1 MTFKHAKFDDSAVMR
16 SLEKVAR
23 EKGWVESKPI
33 TKSASSELNFSP
45 SSNLTENV
53 LKLCAGLKQ
62 VGLERYAL
70 DIENKFVTFK
80 QAATL
85 YDTHGETGED
95 LVEAAH
101 PKGSHKLE
109 DMDSNH
115 VVLTILDQHLKG
127 IELANKKPTG
137 KLSNARDIL
146 KAVKIVLADGSDQ
159 NTGLTQ
165 PVVNYIMSF
174 FKNIDEHLSS
184 TWDNL
189 AGYNSDGAI
198 AYNRLKANM
207 IKHINAKTLNNATF
221 AQINTMID
229 DAIKGFSS
237 REITK
242 LFYMGDGAEKTIFQ
256 LKGLKNY
263 MNDTAIEDH
272 KSLISSTPKADESV
286 QQFITQI
293 NGHLGT
299 LKSWT
304 VTVNNDPE
312 NSPADKA
319 EAMKWI
325 TERTTELTDL
335 KNQLME
341 EKDPEEQKQKAP
353 GFIGA
358 LAKSKFSKENAQ
370 FKKVWIG

>member
-1 MTFKHAKFDDSAVMR
+1 MNFKHEKFDDSAVMR

-127 IELANKKPTG
+127 VELANKKPTG

-146 KAVKIVLADGSDQ
+146 RAVKIALAEGTPVQVAPGQVVNVPLSPNLIENIFSFTRKLSEMFSSMQFFDWERESILGFNRLNDFINKTASSKVISMDSVNRIITLANSFKNSLDKETVLGMQSTAAKNAAFYVNSLINFMEDTVKEEIKSLSEKSIKSDEQAKVSPILDKIKAAQKDLIGITMRIEAHKKTANPNALKEVQQWVRETAAALAKLEKDSADAPLADS
-159 NTGLTQ
+159 
-165 PVVNYIMSF
+165 
-174 FKNIDEHLSS
+174 E
-184 TWDNL
+184 
-189 AGYNSDGAI
+189 A
-198 AYNRLKANM
+198 
-207 IKHINAKTLNNATF
+207 TL
-221 AQINTMID
+221 
-229 DAIKGFSS
+229 
-237 REITK
+237 REIT
-242 LFYMGDGAEKTIFQ
+242 
-256 LKGLKNY
+256 
-263 MNDTAIEDH
+263 ED
-272 KSLISSTPKADESV
+272 
-286 QQFITQI
+286 FIA
-293 NGHLGT
+293 
-299 LKSWT
+299 
-304 VTVNNDPE
+304 V
-312 NSPADKA
+312 
-319 EAMKWI
+319 
-325 TERTTELTDL
+325 R
-335 KNQLME
+335 
-341 EKDPEEQKQKAP
+341 KDWA
-353 GFIGA
+353 
-358 LAKSKFSKENAQ
+358 
-370 FKKVWIG
+370 